1 MQRIFSRTLSVA
13 QSGLRRLGRDE
24 RGSVLAYVVVV
35 PVLAGAL
42 AIGVETGSLYITKHK
57 MQSATDAAALAA
69 SVDLIANSNNTTG
82 AAADARYET
91 QRNGFTNGANNVSVA
106 VNIPPTSG
114 PNMAN
119 QNAVEVIATKTQT
132 LSFGSVLNSW
142 VGARECAA
150 LRQAGQ
156 GQGGSGATCAQTSSA
171 YTLTARSVVVPI
183 ASTTSTT
190 ATTTSVSS
198 VGCIVALTP
207 NNEQGV
213 TFSSFNN
220 FNGDCT
226 IMTNST
232 ANGTTPGTASVGLSN
247 FNNATLKSIYTKGSF
262 AAASYN
268 HLTLTTAAQTGQATS
283 VVDPYSSLATPSPG
297 TCTYTNYVEPSGNNL
312 TLSPGTYCGGLS
324 VVNKSNVYFTAGT
337 YYVSNGDLVIRSD
350 NNVSC
355 SNCTNGAGV
364 TFVLTQTSG
373 NNSDIG
379 GVSITSEN
387 NVTLS
392 APSSGTYAG
401 IVFYQDRRAT
411 AGTMAST
418 SKIFTLSSLNN
429 ATLSGAIYFPNN
441 AINISSIN
449 NTGSNSTTGCSV
461 WIGRYINFSSY
472 NNNWIAGCSAY
483 NTTPAGIATTTTT
496 TTTQTVTKG
505 KLVE

>member
-1 MQRIFSRTLSVA
+1 MSRDRSRAMSVV
-13 QSGLRRLGRDE
+13 QSVFRRLQGDE
-24 RGSVLAYVVVV
+24 KGSVLAYMVVV
-35 PVLAGAL
+35 PALAGAL
-42 AIGVETGSLYITKHK
+42 AIGVETGSLYLTKHK

-69 SVDLIANSNNTTG
+69 SVDLIANANNTTG
-82 AAADARYET
+82 AAADALYET
-91 QRNGFTNGANNVSVA
+91 QRAGFTNGVNNVNVSVN
-106 VNIPPTSG
+106 VPPSSG

-119 QNAVEVIATKTQT
+119 QNAVEVIATKTQS

-142 VGARECAA
+142 LGRPST
-150 LRQAGQ
+150 G
-156 GQGGSGATCAQTSSA
+156 
-171 YTLTARSVVVPI
+171 YTLKSRSVVVPI
-183 ASTTSTT
+183 ASTTTT
-190 ATTTSVSS
+190 TTTTTSVSS

-213 TFSSFNN
+213 SFSSFNN

-226 IMTNST
+226 IMSNGT
-232 ANGTTPGTASVGLSN
+232 ATGTTPGTASVGLSN

-262 AAASYN
+262 AVGSYN
-268 HLTLTTAAQTGQATS
+268 HLTLTTAAQTSQATS

-297 TCTYTNYVEPSGNNL
+297 TCTYTNYVEPSGSNL

-324 VVNKSNVYFTAGT
+324 VTSKSNVYFTAGT
-337 YYVSNGDLVIRSD
+337 YYVANGDLVIRSD

-392 APSSGTYAG
+392 APSSGIYAG

-411 AGTMAST
+411 VGTMAST
-418 SKIFTLSSLNN
+418 SKIFALSSLNN

-441 AINISSIN
+441 LITISSIN
-449 NTGSNSTTGCSV
+449 NTGANSTTGCSV

-483 NTTPAGIATTTTT
+483 NTTPAGISTTTTT
-496 TTTQTVTKG
+496 TSTQTVTKG

>member
-1 MQRIFSRTLSVA
+1 MSRFFSRALSVV
-13 QSGLRRLGRDE
+13 QSGLRRLRGDE
-24 RGSVLAYVVVV
+24 SGSVLAYMVVV
-35 PVLAGAL
+35 PVLAGAI
-42 AIGVETGSLYITKHK
+42 AIGVETGSLYYTKHQ
-57 MQSATDAAALAA
+57 MQGATDAAALAA
-69 SVDLIANSNNTTG
+69 SVDLIASPTNTTA

-91 QRNGFTNGANNVSVA
+91 QRAGFTDGVNNVSVA
-106 VNIPPTSG
+106 VNVPPTSG
-114 PNMAN
+114 THTSS
-119 QNAVEVIATKTQT
+119 QNAVEVIVTKTKT

-142 VGARECAA
+142 LGARDCAA
-150 LRQAGQ
+150 MQQ
-156 GQGGSGATCAQTSSA
+156 IGQGGSGTSCPQTSSGF
-171 YTLTARSVVVPI
+171 TLKSRSVVVPI
-183 ASTTSTT
+183 ASTT
-190 ATTTSVSS
+190 TTTTTTTNVSS

-226 IMTNST
+226 IMTNATATGTSPST
-232 ANGTTPGTASVGLSN
+232 ASIGMSN
-247 FNNATLKSIYTKGSF
+247 FNNATLKSVYTRGSF

-268 HLTLTTAAQTGQATS
+268 HLTLTTAAQTTQATAI
-283 VVDPYSSLATPSPG
+283 VDPYSSLATPSPG
-297 TCTYTNYVEPSGNNL
+297 ACTYTNYRAPSGNSV
-312 TLSPGTYCGGLS
+312 TLSPGTYCGGLTVS
-324 VVNKSNVYFTAGT
+324 SNSNVYFTAGT
-337 YYVSNGDLVIRSD
+337 YYVTNGDLVISSD

-379 GVSITSEN
+379 GVSITSQN

-411 AGTMAST
+411 VGTMTST
-418 SKIFTLSSLNN
+418 SKIFALSSLNN

-441 AINISSIN
+441 LITISSIN
-449 NTGSNSTTGCSV
+449 NTGANSTTGCSV

-496 TTTQTVTKG
+496 LSQKTVTKG

>member
-1 MQRIFSRTLSVA
+1 MSRNYSRAMSVV
-13 QSGLRRLGRDE
+13 QSVVSRLRRDE
-24 RGSVLAYVVVV
+24 NGSVLAYMVVV
-35 PVLAGAL
+35 PALAGAL
-42 AIGVETGSLYITKHK
+42 AIGVETGSLYLTKHK
-57 MQSATDAAALAA
+57 MQSAADAAALAA
-69 SVDLIANSNNTTG
+69 SVDLIANANNTSG
-82 AAADARYET
+82 AITDARYET
-91 QRNGFTNGANNVSVA
+91 QRAGFTNGANNVNVSVN
-106 VNIPPTSG
+106 VPPSSG
-114 PNMAN
+114 PNAAN
-119 QNAVEVIATKTQT
+119 KNAVEVIVTKTQT
-132 LSFGSVLNSW
+132 LSFGSLLNSW
-142 VGARECAA
+142 VGAQECAS
-150 LRQAGQ
+150 LRQAS
-156 GQGGSGATCAQTSSA
+156 QGGSAGSCPSTSSA
-171 YTLTARSVVVPI
+171 FTITARSVVVPI
-183 ASTTSTT
+183 ASTTTT
-190 ATTTSVSS
+190 TTTTTSVSS

-213 TFSSFNN
+213 SFSSFNN

-226 IMTNST
+226 IMSNAAAT
-232 ANGTTPGTASVGLSN
+232 GTTPSTASVGISN

-262 AAASYN
+262 AVGSYN

-297 TCTYTNYVEPSGNNL
+297 TCTYNNYRAPSGNSV
-312 TLSPGTYCGGLS
+312 TLSPGTYCGGLTVS
-324 VVNKSNVYFTAGT
+324 SNSNVYFTAGT
-337 YYVSNGDLVIRSD
+337 YYVTNGDLVISSD

-379 GVSITSEN
+379 GVSITSQN

-411 AGTMAST
+411 VGTMAST

-441 AINISSIN
+441 LINISSIN
-449 NTGSNSTTGCSV
+449 NTGGNSTTGCSV
-461 WIGRYINFSSY
+461 WIGRYIKFSSY
-472 NNNWIAGCSAY
+472 NNNWIGGCSTY
-483 NTTPAGIATTTTT
+483 NTTPAGISTTTTT
-496 TTTQTVTKG
+496 TATQTVTKG